1 MVNRVRLHDPDT
13 GMPTGDEQ
21 EGTRVNGKRKRDT
34 TQTEAQMAIE
44 EYLRSQAD
52 DLEALQQPDVKG
64 LTFAQRVRRAPSA
77 TATLQ
82 PPHNLSTGA
91 DSH

>member
-21 EGTRVNGKRKRDT
+21 GGTPVNRKRKRDT
-34 TQTEAQMAIE
+34 SQTEAQTAIE

-52 DLEALQQPDVKG
+52 ALEALQHPDVQG
-64 LTFAQRVRRAPSA
+64 LTFEQRVRRAPSA
-77 TATLQ
+77 TATQQL
-82 PPHNLSTGA
+82 PRNCSTGA
-91 DSH
+91 DSQ

>member
-34 TQTEAQMAIE
+34 TQTEAQTAIE
-44 EYLRSQAD
+44 EHLRSHRPM
-52 DLEALQQPDVKG
+52 LWRPYSS
-64 LTFAQRVRRAPSA
+64 RM
-77 TATLQ
+77 
-82 PPHNLSTGA
+82 
-91 DSH
+91 